1 MAASLTAEK
10 EVQWRWTADEQMAM
24 EDIQKALVAAPSLVC
39 DDDECLLELMTEQ
52 SRVRGGTQSSG

>member
-1 MAASLTAEK
+1 
-10 EVQWRWTADEQMAM
+10 MAM

-39 DDDECLLELMTEQ
+39 DDDECLLELRTEQ